1 MNSKT
6 LRMIAVGLVAAALV
20 LTILNW
26 QGIATGTGAL
36 RTILL
41 ILGVVALL
49 FARRREARG

>member
-6 LRMIAVGLVAAALV
+6 LRMIAVGLVAVALV

-26 QGIATGTGAL
+26 QGVATGTGAL
-36 RTILL
+36 RTVLL

-49 FARRREARG
+49 FARRKEARG